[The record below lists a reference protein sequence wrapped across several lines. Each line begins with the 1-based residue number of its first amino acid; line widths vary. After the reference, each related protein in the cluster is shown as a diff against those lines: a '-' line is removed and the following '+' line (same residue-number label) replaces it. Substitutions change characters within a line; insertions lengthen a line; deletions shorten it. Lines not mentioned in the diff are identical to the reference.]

1 MKKRALIIVCLSTLC
16 VLPQP
21 LSPFSVA
28 ANARDKTVAKTIR
41 FAKGRTSAIVK
52 DTVQKGTR
60 HEYRLSARAGQEM
73 ILHLATRGN
82 ASFTLYAPREGVL
95 EGGVKEWAGPT
106 PETGEY
112 RILIETDEPASY
124 TLEVTIRNVSDVRI
138 INGEGGRNNV

>member
-1 MKKRALIIVCLSTLC
+1 MKKRALIIVCLSILC

-106 PETGEY
+106 PETGE
-112 RILIETDEPASY
+112 PASY